1 MGLPDEDYHSVVI
14 ETYHMRG
21 GGLHGDI
28 HVRTIAGEMFS
39 QNLHVRFSMSA
50 RTAHPVGTRF
60 RVRAKLT
67 NMKDGSE
74 FLHTVNAWGYEVL
87 GVPAAR

>member
-1 MGLPDEDYHSVVI
+1 MGLPNEGYHSVIV
-14 ETYHMRG
+14 ETYRARG
-21 GGLHGDI
+21 AGLHGDI
-28 HVRTIAGEMFS
+28 HVRTIAGQIFP
-39 QNLHVRFSMSA
+39 QDLHVRFSMSA

-74 FLHTVNAWGYEVL
+74 FLHTVNVWGYDVL
-87 GVPAAR
+87 GASD